1 MLILNM
7 GKYFTGFCVITVLLV
22 SCKKEKENFTSDP
35 VSDYFPLQIGKYI
48 TYDMDSTVFL
58 NFGQDQVVVHYQAQD
73 RVEAQI
79 TDNLGRPGY
88 RINRYI
94 RQDSLQGWTPSQV
107 FMVIPT
113 QNAIEY
119 TENNL
124 RFVKLMMPV
133 KQDFSWKGNSYID
146 TYSNDLG
153 VTYLDDW
160 DYIYDSIGAPLT
172 INSVT
177 IDSTLSVDE
186 RDEFLG
192 QDPSIP
198 GTQYAE
204 KTYSIEKY
212 AKGIGLIYREF
223 LHWEY
228 QGPQPGIPG
237 YYVGYGIKLSITDHN

>member
-1 MLILNM
+1 MT
-7 GKYFTGFCVITVLLV
+7 KYFTVTCILIFLLA
-22 SCKKEKENFTSDP
+22 SCKKQDANFTSDP
-35 VSDYFPLQIGKYI
+35 VSDYFPLEVGKYI
-48 TYDMDSTVFL
+48 TYDLDSTLFL
-58 NFGQDQVVVHYQAQD
+58 NFGQDKVVNHYQAQD

-79 TDNLGRPGY
+79 TDNLGRPAF
-88 RINRYI
+88 RITRYI
-94 RQDSLQGWTPSQV
+94 RKDSTQDWTPGIV
-107 FMVIPT
+107 LMAVPT
-113 QNAIEY
+113 KNSVEY
-119 TENNL
+119 IENNL
-124 RFVKLMMPV
+124 RFVKLMLPV

-160 DYIYDSIGAPLT
+160 DYVYDSVGMPLT
-172 INSVT
+172 INSLT
-177 IDSTLSVDE
+177 IDSTVSVDE

-212 AKGIGLIYREF
+212 GKGIGLIYRDF

-228 QGPQPGIPG
+228 QGPQPGTPG
-237 YYVGYGIKLSITDHN
+237 YYVGYGITLTITDHN